1 MKKSQYIVYACYHN
15 VMSLSGTSWD
25 VFVGCLKTN
34 KTNVDACISKLIP
47 WCRKAKHRVTKVLR
61 LSLDNTEK
69 LLRYNSRLK
78 VIQLIRDPRGI
89 LNSQI
94 HTGWFPFSDKN
105 LKKLRNNAVTM
116 CSRMLHDI
124 EAGKRLMQLFPNRV
138 QIIHYEDFNDTIQ
151 LAEYLYNFLGME
163 FSEKYRKHANTTD
176 TNTKT
181 RETDGYHQFS
191 YRNTLSW
198 ATVHIIDSVC
208 QNLYRETGY
217 RGFDSEEDL
226 RNANVSAIQT
236 RLTFSKF

>member
-1 MKKSQYIVYACYHN
+1 
-15 VMSLSGTSWD
+15 MSLSGASWD
-25 VFVGCLKTN
+25 VFVDCWKTN
-34 KTNVDACISKLIP
+34 KTDIDACIAKLIP
-47 WCRKAKHRVTKVLR
+47 WCRKANHRVTKVLR

-69 LLRYNSRLK
+69 LLRDNSRLK

-94 HTGWFPFSDKN
+94 HTGWFPFSDKS
-105 LKKLRNNAVTM
+105 LEKSRNNAVVM

-198 ATVHIIDSVC
+198 ATVQIIDSVC